1 MDKSEKKISQI
12 ISVNPHCMT
21 YAEISGNDRKKAL
34 ELLEK
39 LKQKEKEKGENK
51 LNNEN
56 K

>member
-39 LKQKEKEKGENK
+39 LKQKEKEKEENK
-51 LNNEN
+51 LNNKN

>member
-1 MDKSEKKISQI
+1 MAKSEKKINQI

-39 LKQKEKEKGENK
+39 LKQKEKEKEDNK
-51 LNNEN
+51 LKN
-56 K
+56 KNR